1 LAQQALSAILFPERR
16 VTPELEVSVTEELT
30 TTDFAVLPHLRGF
43 PDDLERYAN
52 LMKQA
57 HPRGKSAVAMMIQ
70 RPGARSFLRR
80 VALAVHNGETIVTT
94 LGAAEALGLTP
105 AELLR
110 RLDAGEL
117 PPPIFRDGRKAIW
130 TADQLTGAAT
140 GAVDAPQSA
149 TTDHRPPS
157 TAL

>member
-1 LAQQALSAILFPERR
+1 LAQEALSASSSRNAEPSR
-16 VTPELEVSVTEELT
+16 ELEVSVTDELT

-57 HPRGKSAVAMMIQ
+57 HPRGKSAVATMIQ
-70 RPGARSFLRR
+70 RPGADSFLRR
-80 VALAVHNGETIVTT
+80 VALAVHNGEQILTT
-94 LGAAEALGLTP
+94 VAAAERLGVTP

-117 PPPIFRDGRKAIW
+117 PPPLFREGRKVIW
-130 TADQLTGAAT
+130 RTDQLTASAHLSTFDSRLST
-140 GAVDAPQSA
+140 GPLPPTKAP
-149 TTDHRPPS
+149 
-157 TAL
+157 